1 MKYSI
6 LTVAKCA
13 TGESTF
19 APVTPTFS
27 QKPWPTSRPFLRPS
41 FFFSNI
47 ILSRIPKWCRGGAS
61 CILAVYPWNYAR
73 TFLSI
78 LARILARILAVGILG
93 ILGILGVRILGILG
107 MSL

>member
-1 MKYSI
+1 MRGLI
-6 LTVAKCA
+6 
-13 TGESTF
+13 
-19 APVTPTFS
+19 
-27 QKPWPTSRPFLRPS
+27 FLHCH
-41 FFFSNI
+41 FFCLN
-47 ILSRIPKWCRGGAS
+47 RGGAP